1 MKQRQPAAVDAAE
14 GEAGE
19 VRTGQFRT
27 FGWVARH
34 QLQQRAAGVGLDLHH
49 LAAAAAKQQPRGAV
63 AAQEGQ
69 GLLVAHAQ
77 AGEQAAGGVGAAGDV
92 AARQRHVVRRQRHEL
107 LGQAGG
113 FDDFGQHTLR
123 QSGWIRRQRG
133 HGHRRD
139 AKTRHQRDRRRDDA
153 QAVPAGQCFEALP
166 GV

>member
-1 MKQRQPAAVDAAE
+1 MAGGGSAAGAAPRPAARIRLPHAGTGGPTPALLPAIAVWLVGSPTLAIVWYGVSRLAYVGFLCGALLHTEAADGRRAYDGLRDRSQDIADPLAIVE
-14 GEAGE
+14 G
-19 VRTGQFRT
+19 
-27 FGWVARH
+27 W
-34 QLQQRAAGVGLDLHH
+34 
-49 LAAAAAKQQPRGAV
+49 
-63 AAQEGQ
+63 
-69 GLLVAHAQ
+69 
-77 AGEQAAGGVGAAGDV
+77 
-92 AARQRHVVRRQRHEL
+92 L